1 MNGTAQLGTVAVFG
15 AVWAVLSAGHALADH
30 VPGRTDHRAAPVPAR
45 GLGGDGWL
53 DPGGSA
59 GPDSPGPVGRFA
71 AVEADMGVVGED
83 VNALTRSINDLA
95 EVMER
100 FGPQVR
106 QAWSPGA
113 PGAVGLAVTGR
124 MAAALAAP
132 AGELRERADRFA
144 VHVERIDRA
153 VGSVLDLLRTAST
166 PGQVRGEVPGADAFL
181 GELVGLAGA
190 IREGL
195 AGLEQFRA
203 LLAALA
209 GMSAPLRHPAQ
220 EIARA
225 IDRIGEV
232 VVRAEGWERRGAA
245 TVRER
250 DARTA

>member
-1 MNGTAQLGTVAVFG
+1 MQVLG
-15 AVWAVLSAGHALADH
+15 
-30 VPGRTDHRAAPVPAR
+30 
-45 GLGGDGWL
+45 
-53 DPGGSA
+53 
-59 GPDSPGPVGRFA
+59 
-71 AVEADMGVVGED
+71 ADMGAVGED

-106 QAWSPGA
+106 EAWSPDA

-153 VGSVLDLLRTAST
+153 VGSVLDLLRTASA
-166 PGQVRGEVPGADAFL
+166 PGEVPGADAFL

-190 IREGL
+190 VREGL

-203 LLAALA
+203 LLAVLA
-209 GMSAPLRHPAQ
+209 GMSAPLRPPAQ

-232 VVRAEGWERRGAA
+232 AVRAEGWERRGAA
-245 TVRER
+245 TLRER